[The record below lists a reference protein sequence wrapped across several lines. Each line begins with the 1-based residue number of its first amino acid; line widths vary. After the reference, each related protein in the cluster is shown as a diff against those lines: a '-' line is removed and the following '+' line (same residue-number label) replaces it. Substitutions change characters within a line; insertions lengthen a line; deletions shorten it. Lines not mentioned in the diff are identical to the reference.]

1 MIEVKGSSGAAFSL
15 EVLPDGQV
23 QFSDKNTGCD
33 VRQIGT
39 HNWHVL
45 MGDRSHVVYLN
56 RYEEEE
62 RKLWLRVDGIDQC
75 FEVKDQHQQLLEK
88 MGLSSLSKKKLKELK
103 APMPGLVV
111 RILAN
116 EGDEIPKGGSLLVLE
131 AMKMENIIKSPE
143 EVTIASI
150 EVSAGDAVEKNQS
163 LIKFK

>member
-23 QFSDKNTGCD
+23 QFSDKDIDCD
-33 VRQIGT
+33 VRQIGP
-39 HNWHVL
+39 HGWHVL
-45 MGDRSHVVYLN
+45 MGDKSHMVYLN

-75 FEVKDQHQQLLEK
+75 FEVKDPHQQLLEK
-88 MGLSSLSKKKLKELK
+88 LGLSSLSKTKLKELK

-111 RILAN
+111 RILVN

-150 EVSAGDAVEKNQS
+150 EVSAGAAVEKNQS

>member
-1 MIEVKGSSGAAFSL
+1 
-15 EVLPDGQV
+15 
-23 QFSDKNTGCD
+23 
-33 VRQIGT
+33 
-39 HNWHVL
+39 
-45 MGDRSHVVYLN
+45 
-56 RYEEEE
+56 
-62 RKLWLRVDGIDQC
+62 
-75 FEVKDQHQQLLEK
+75 
-88 MGLSSLSKKKLKELK
+88 
-103 APMPGLVV
+103 MPGLVV